1 MTVKQ
6 KMNGTIK
13 HRRGNEEHKGKYLLR
28 KIIRNRQ
35 IYLMLVPV
43 DVYKRQEKW
52 SLCYED

>member
-43 DVYKRQEKW
+43 LAFYIVY
-52 SLCYED
+52 CYVPL